1 MHTLT
6 ARLLALALLMV
17 VSVAGAQAPAPAP
30 WVAGKHYF
38 LVQGPQQIS
47 VAPGKVEVTEAF
59 SYGCPACDSFY
70 PVMERLNASLPSNA
84 EVVYLHASFN
94 TSEQWPMFQR
104 AFYTAQV
111 LKVADKAHKEMFTA
125 IWKTGELA
133 VIDKKTNR
141 LKKPAPTIEDAARF
155 YNRVTG
161 VDTAKFLAASKG
173 FAVDGKVRR
182 AEKLIRDYAVDST
195 PTIIVNGRYRLT
207 YTSAG
212 SEEQLIQLVNW
223 LVAKETMQRSAA
235 AGR

>member
-6 ARLLALALLMV
+6 ARLLALALLLIGT
-17 VSVAGAQAPAPAP
+17 VATAQTPAPAP

-47 VAPGKVEVTEAF
+47 VPPGKIEVTEAF

-70 PVMERLNASLPSNA
+70 PIMERIKGSLPANA
-84 EVVYLHASFN
+84 EVVYLHAAFRSD
-94 TSEQWPMFQR
+94 EQWPMFQR

-111 LKVADKAHKEMFTA
+111 LKLVDKTHQEMFKA
-125 IWKTGELA
+125 VWKSGELGL
-133 VIDKKTNR
+133 IDKKNNR
-141 LKKPAPTIEDAARF
+141 PKKPTIEDAARF

-161 VDTAKFLAASKG
+161 IDTAKFLSASKG
-173 FAVDGKVRR
+173 FAVETKIRR
-182 AEKLIRDYAVDST
+182 AEKLVRDYGVDST

-212 SEEQLIQLVNW
+212 GEEQLIQLINW
-223 LVAKETMQRSAA
+223 LVAKESLQRSAA
-235 AGR
+235 AGLDR